1 MIPTINN
8 SLPVL
13 ENIISECFEII
24 IHKNQ
29 FLNFIITSI
38 ILTIKIWVNYISFN
52 NTQSLLFGILLILF
66 PTRIVI
72 NEHPKYNSTFR
83 DFSPLLLIYQ
93 HFVRI
98 YHNISCV
105 NKLRSHFKNIRVFYN
120 HFHTN
125 MPLLLHDLLNDQDNL
140 FCHYIRSYR

>member
-13 ENIISECFEII
+13 ENIINECFEII

-29 FLNFIITSI
+29 FLNFIISSI

-52 NTQSLLFGILLILF
+52 NTRSLLFGILLILF

-72 NEHPKYNSTFR
+72 NEHPKYSSTFQ
-83 DFSPLLLIYQ
+83 DFSPLPLKYQ

-98 YHNISCV
+98 YHNISYV
-105 NKLRSHFKNIRVFYN
+105 NILRSHSKNIRGFYN

-125 MPLLLHDLLNDQDNL
+125 MLLFLHDLLNDQDNL
-140 FCHYIRSYR
+140 FYHYKRSYI